1 MNNLHLLDL
10 WQASAAIAEGR
21 VTSVALTESAL
32 RRIEELNGTLNCFI
46 RVDATEALETAHE
59 RDRELAAG
67 HSRGPLHGI
76 PLAHKD
82 MFDRAGHVS
91 TGGTKILRDR
101 VADETSTVLERL
113 DAAGAVDLGGL
124 HMSEFAAGPT
134 GHNVHYGACR
144 NAYDQDRVSGGSSS
158 GSGTAVGARLVYGAL
173 GSDTGGSIRLPAAAN
188 GLVGLKATYGR
199 VSRHGA
205 VARSWSLDH
214 IGPLAR
220 TVRDA
225 ALIFQAIAG
234 PDPRDPTT
242 AHQPPFTLPEF
253 RADQD
258 LKGLRVGVPGDEA
271 LASVHPEV
279 RAALEESLRVLER
292 LGATI
297 KRTRLPDLKP
307 LYSAAETIIKS
318 EAAAMHRQ
326 WLASRPQ
333 DYASNVR
340 VRIEAG
346 LAITAAQYI
355 DALRLRTHFT
365 RDFLHNTMDGIDV
378 LHLPTIPFPVPRI
391 EDTDVEAATGE
402 RVLEVVSG
410 MTQFTRPI
418 SLLGLPSLNL
428 PCGFSSDGLPM
439 GFQLIGRPF
448 AEARLFVVGHAY
460 QTATDFHRQAPPVAE
475 RTSRATAE

>member
-1 MNNLHLLDL
+1 
-10 WQASAAIAEGR
+10 
-21 VTSVALTESAL
+21 
-32 RRIEELNGTLNCFI
+32 
-46 RVDATEALETAHE
+46 
-59 RDRELAAG
+59 
-67 HSRGPLHGI
+67 
-76 PLAHKD
+76 
-82 MFDRAGHVS
+82 
-91 TGGTKILRDR
+91 
-101 VADETSTVLERL
+101 
-113 DAAGAVDLGGL
+113 
-124 HMSEFAAGPT
+124 MSEFAAGPT

-225 ALIFQAIAG
+225 ALIFQAVAG

-242 AHQPPFTLPEF
+242 AHQPPFMLPEF
-253 RADQD
+253 RDDHD
-258 LKGLRVGVPGDEA
+258 LSGLCVGVPGGDA
-271 LASVHPEV
+271 MAGVHPEIH
-279 RAALEESLRVLER
+279 AALEESLKVLER

-297 KRTRLPDLKP
+297 KRTQLPDLKP

-326 WLASRPQ
+326 WLAERPQ

-346 LAITAAQYI
+346 LVIPAAQYI

-365 RDFLHNTMDGIDV
+365 RDFLHNTMDGIDI
-378 LHLPTIPFPVPRI
+378 LHMPTIPFPVPRI

-402 RVLEVVSG
+402 QVLEVVSG
-410 MTQFTRPI
+410 MTRFTRPV

-428 PCGFSSDGLPM
+428 PCGFSSDGLPI
-439 GFQLIGRPF
+439 GYQLIGRPF
-448 AEARLFVVGHAY
+448 SEASLFMIGHAY
-460 QTATDFHRQAPPVAE
+460 QAATDFHRRVPAVAE
-475 RTSRATAE
+475 RIGRATGE

>member
-1 MNNLHLLDL
+1 MDDLCLLDL
-10 WQASAAIAEGR
+10 SEASAAVADGR
-21 VTSVALTESAL
+21 VTSVALTENAL
-32 RRIEELNGTLNCFI
+32 RRIEDLNGRLNCFI
-46 RVDATEALETAHE
+46 RIDAAEALASARE

-67 HSRGPLHGI
+67 RSRGPLHGI

-101 VADETSTVLERL
+101 VAQDTSTVLERL

-124 HMSEFAAGPT
+124 NMSEFAAGPT
-134 GHNVHYGACR
+134 GHNVHYGPCR
-144 NAYDQDRVSGGSSS
+144 NAYNQDRVSGGSSS
-158 GSGTAVGARLVYGAL
+158 GSGTAVAARLVYGAL

-188 GLVGLKATYGR
+188 GIVGLKATYGR

-225 ALIFQAIAG
+225 ALIFQAVAG

-242 AHQPPFTLPEF
+242 AHQLPVALPEF
-253 RADQD
+253 REDHD
-258 LKGLRVGVPGDEA
+258 LDGLRVGVPGDEI
-271 LASVHPEV
+271 LEVIHPEI
-279 RAALEESLRVLER
+279 RAALDESLKVLER
-292 LGATI
+292 LGATLAPVS
-297 KRTRLPDLKP
+297 LPDLRP

-318 EAAAMHRQ
+318 EAAAMHRR

-333 DYASNVR
+333 DYAANVR

-346 LAITAAQYI
+346 LVIPAAQYI

-365 RDFLHNTMDGIDV
+365 RDFLCTTMDGVDL

-391 EDTDVEAATGE
+391 DDTDVEAASGE
-402 RVLEVVSG
+402 QVLEVVSG
-410 MTQFTRPI
+410 MTRFTRPI

-428 PCGFSSDGLPM
+428 PCGFSSDGLPI
-439 GFQLIGRPF
+439 GYQLIGRPF
-448 AEARLFVVGHAY
+448 AEVGLFTAGHAY
-460 QTATDFHRQAPPVAE
+460 QRATDFHRHAPAVAY
-475 RTSRATAE
+475 RTGPAAS